1 MDLFLSRSDTTH
13 FMYICYILVGS
24 FIGGCLRFILSS
36 YLNPSCDGQFPFGT
50 FVVNCLGSL
59 LFAMT
64 LAHNLIFI
72 DSVFTEMFLLVG
84 VLGGFTTFSA
94 FCLDGYQLVYNQK
107 FGLAFLYLVGTTI
120 FAICGFIV
128 MFVINGSI

>member
-1 MDLFLSRSDTTH
+1 MDLFLSWSDTTY

-36 YLNPSCDGQFPFGT
+36 YLNPSCDGRFPFGT